1 MPPRILVADDEP
13 QMRSALRAALE
24 SSGYETTLVSDGR
37 KALQEAE
44 KRIYDMVI
52 TDMKMPGLD
61 GLALLE
67 RIRQDNLSPNVVL
80 ITAYGTIDAAVS
92 AMKMGALD
100 FLRKPF
106 AMADLEAV
114 LSRAFE
120 EPFADGTPETH
131 QVFASRQQEFREIVT
146 SNPTF
151 KEILYLAKRIALSD
165 LTVLVTGESGT
176 GKELVARLIHQE
188 SRRARNPFVAVNCAA
203 VPDNLLE
210 SELFGYEKGAFTG
223 ANSSR
228 QGKFELAASGTL
240 LLDEIG
246 EMPLALQAKLLRVLQ
261 EREVDRVGGRFPIP
275 IDTRVIVTT
284 NCNLGKRV
292 EEGKFREDLFYRIN
306 VIPLDLLPLRERKED
321 IITLSHYFCE
331 MYCREIGKPTKYL
344 SEEAA
349 AFVLDYDWPGN
360 VRELENA
367 IQRGVALST
376 SDRIEIYDLIWDA
389 RKKRIPTIGGVGRPA
404 ETVSSPK
411 HKVEVEVGTSLAEM
425 EKKLILATLEQTNG
439 KRAKA
444 AEMLG
449 VTVRTL
455 RNKLK
460 LYRAEKDAQDSKDES
475 QKDHT

>member
-1 MPPRILVADDEP
+1 MPPKILVADDEP

-24 SSGYETTLVSDGR
+24 KSGYDTTLVSDGR
-37 KALQEAE
+37 KALEEAE
-44 KRIYDMVI
+44 KRVYDMII

-67 RIRQDNLSPNVVL
+67 RIRRDNLAPNVVL

-106 AMADLEAV
+106 AMADLETV

-120 EPFADGTPETH
+120 EPFADGTAETH
-131 QVFASRQQEFREIVT
+131 QVFASRQQDFREIVT

-151 KEILYLAKRIALSD
+151 KEILYLAKRIALSE

-188 SRRARNPFVAVNCAA
+188 SRRARNPFVAINCAA

-228 QGKFELAASGTL
+228 QGKFELATGGTL

-246 EMPLALQAKLLRVLQ
+246 EMPLTLQAKLLRVLQ

-284 NCNLGKRV
+284 NCNLVERV
-292 EEGKFREDLFYRIN
+292 EEGRFREDLFYRIN
-306 VIPLDLLPLRERKED
+306 VIPLELLSLRERKED
-321 IITLSHYFCE
+321 IVTLSHYFCE

-349 AFVLDYDWPGN
+349 AFVFDYDWPGN

-367 IQRGVALST
+367 IQRGVVLST
-376 SDRIEIYDLIWDA
+376 TDRIEIYDLIWDA
-389 RKKRIPTIGGVGRPA
+389 RRKRIPMVNTRGA
-404 ETVSSPK
+404 EEASPK
-411 HKVEVEVGTSLAEM
+411 RKVEVEVGTSLAET

-439 KRAKA
+439 KKAQA
-444 AEMLG
+444 AEILG

-455 RNKLK
+455 RNKLN
-460 LYRAEKDAQDSKDES
+460 LYRKEEDPKDRKNES
-475 QKDHT
+475 QEART